1 MKKVLLYLKVVLR
14 RLSNPV
20 FLVLLLLSFVLW
32 YVVKLSYTYTTYI
45 NIPVYVD
52 DVRYNVRTNVEG
64 NGYQILLQNI
74 APRRNSVELSSEDL
88 DLTPSALYPDMY
100 EVPPL
105 VLQNQISSKI
115 TELKIISVETSVDIY
130 ISDGGDEEDFL
141 Q

>member
-1 MKKVLLYLKVVLR
+1 MLR